1 MPPHSQTIKVLGFAG
16 SLRAKS
22 FNKALLAAAGRSMP
36 EGMILETFDLAPIP
50 LFNEDVR
57 EQGFPLAVEALRQ
70 KIAAADAVLIAMPE
84 YNFSIAGVLKN
95 TIDWVSRPPEQPFKD
110 KPVAIM
116 GATVGVWGTIR
127 GQYHLRQVLGCLDA
141 HVLHKPEIMVAQAN
155 TKIDEEGR
163 LKDQTALDLLKTQM
177 AALKAWTLRLKGAP
191 VA

>member
-1 MPPHSQTIKVLGFAG
+1 MSTTQTIKALGFAG
-16 SLRAKS
+16 SLRKKS
-22 FNKALLAAAGRSMP
+22 FNKEMLAAAGRLLP
-36 EGMILETFDLAPIP
+36 EGMTLEVFDLAPIP
-50 LFNEDVR
+50 LYNEDVR
-57 EQGFPLAVEALRQ
+57 EQGFPPAVEALRK
-70 KIAAADAVLIAMPE
+70 KIAAADCVVIAMPE

-155 TKIDEEGR
+155 TKLDEQGR
-163 LKDQTALDLLKTQM
+163 LKDQMALDLIKTQM
-177 AALKAWTLRLKGAP
+177 AALKAWTLRLKSVPA
-191 VA
+191 A